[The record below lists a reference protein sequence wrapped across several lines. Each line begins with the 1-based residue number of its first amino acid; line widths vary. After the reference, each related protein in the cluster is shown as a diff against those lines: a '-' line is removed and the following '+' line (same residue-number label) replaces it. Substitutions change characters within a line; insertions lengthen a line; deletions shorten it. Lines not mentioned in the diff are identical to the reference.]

1 MFVSYSVTA
10 VLKFVVAHDQK
21 FFSSD
26 FLYFSRWATAW
37 LFFFKTRCSRLL
49 SHHNLVTA
57 PVLVLVALINVRR
70 SSSTH
75 CIFSDP
81 VKEHVPPFWLIR
93 NEFPESVA
101 QSKQSRGNF
110 WDCARWGL
118 MAQDVQPM
126 RSTRCQKCEERA
138 SLFGLTNSPFLQNRW
153 HRKAWVI
160 SWRAKSSVVQ
170 FSEQIYLTLQRSL
183 IQGDVPQ

>member
-81 VKEHVPPFWLIR
+81 VKEHIPPFWLIR
-93 NEFPESVA
+93 NEFPELVA
-101 QSKQSRGNF
+101 QSKQSRRNF

-118 MAQDVQPM
+118 MA
-126 RSTRCQKCEERA
+126 RCPTNEKHTVPKMWGK
-138 SLFGLTNSPFLQNRW
+138 SLPVWLNKFSFFTKQMTQ
-153 HRKAWVI
+153 
-160 SWRAKSSVVQ
+160 KSS
-170 FSEQIYLTLQRSL
+170 SYLVEGTE
-183 IQGDVPQ
+183 